1 MANGFPLRV
10 PVLSPKGSLCSGGL
24 MGPSKFKIDMG
35 DQLTFYLRDSKTI
48 SSCSVLWKLE
58 TGIDLMGH

>member
-1 MANGFPLRV
+1 MANGSPLRV
-10 PVLSPKGSLCSGGL
+10 QVLSLEGSLCSGGL

-48 SSCSVLWKLE
+48 SS
-58 TGIDLMGH
+58 